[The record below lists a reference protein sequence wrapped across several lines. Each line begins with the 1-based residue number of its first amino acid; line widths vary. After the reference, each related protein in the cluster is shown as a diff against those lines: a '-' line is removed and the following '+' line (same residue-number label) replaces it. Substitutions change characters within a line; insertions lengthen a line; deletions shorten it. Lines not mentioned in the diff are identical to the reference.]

1 MEDWEARLTELEG
14 RLREWNARYAEE
26 MQKVCK
32 ERGLRG
38 FLKRPRPEQL
48 SAAAEEAQRRVGT
61 EVLADFAALVDE
73 ICDRYETSLPQDR
86 ATIRARVGSLE
97 NVFELFWSTI
107 EQAPERVRGPGAEKA
122 FRRALVAIVIDD
134 LRAEI
139 GQTDEALGR
148 LLLAAAA
155 AGIEWRPHLAEVA
168 KVANK
173 GMGGGGGGMREYLT
187 EYESSHYFRHEL
199 VERLR
204 EAGRGSLATRSSA

>member
-1 MEDWEARLTELEG
+1 MEDWEARLTDLEG
-14 RLREWNARYAEE
+14 RLREWNVRYAEE
-26 MQKVCK
+26 VQKVCK

-48 SAAAEEAQRRVGT
+48 SAAAEEAQRRAGT
-61 EVLADFAALVDE
+61 GILTEFADFVDA
-73 ICDRYETSLPQDR
+73 ICDKYETSLPQDR

-107 EQAPERVRGPGAEKA
+107 EQAPERVRGSGAEKA
-122 FRRALVAIVIDD
+122 FRRALVALVIDD

-139 GQTDEALGR
+139 GQVDEALGR

-155 AGIEWRPHLAEVA
+155 AGIDWRRPLAEVA

-173 GMGGGGGGMREYLT
+173 GMGGGGGGMREYLIG
-187 EYESSHYFRHEL
+187 YESSHYFRHEL
-199 VERLR
+199 AERLR
-204 EAGRGSLATRSSA
+204 EVGRGSLAARSSA

>member
-1 MEDWEARLTELEG
+1 MEDWEARLADLEG
-14 RLREWNARYAEE
+14 RLREWNVRYAKE
-26 MQKVCK
+26 MAAVSK

-48 SAAAEEAQRRVGT
+48 QAAAEEAQRRAGT

-97 NVFELFWSTI
+97 NVFELFWSAI

-122 FRRALVAIVIDD
+122 FRRALVALVIDD

-139 GQTDEALGR
+139 GQVDEALGR

-155 AGIEWRPHLAEVA
+155 AGIDWRSHVAEVA
-168 KVANK
+168 KAANK

-199 VERLR
+199 GERLR
-204 EAGRGSLATRSSA
+204 EAGRSSLARSGA